1 MIKNRKLDHLGLFT
15 NDIDATVKWY
25 CDVLGFSLIGDFVGA
40 DGTVVKFI
48 RNESGICYELISPP
62 EGFPALYD
70 GRIDHLSYVS
80 DDIEADYAYCMQQGY
95 RCTTGCVQDLKTFWE
110 KGSRYFKIGS
120 PTGEEIEF
128 CQILK

>member
-1 MIKNRKLDHLGLFT
+1 MIKNRKTGSSRTFHERHRCNGKMVLR
-15 NDIDATVKWY
+15 
-25 CDVLGFSLIGDFVGA
+25 CLGFSLIGDFVGA

-95 RCTTGCVQDLKTFWE
+95 RICSQPLLKNRLRGGKT
-110 KGSRYFKIGS
+110 S
-120 PTGEEIEF
+120 
-128 CQILK
+128 